1 MRGKENENLRGK
13 TEFCPA
19 PATFARRKN
28 IHAMTTSSPD
38 IAALRRNYTQESLS
52 ESDVKADPV
61 EQFGHWFREALES
74 ELPEPN
80 AMTLASA
87 TREGRPSART
97 VLLKGYDHQGFVF
110 YTNYESRKGAELD
123 ANPRAALLFTWLELE
138 RQVRI
143 EGAVERVTEAESQ
156 AYFQSRP
163 KESQIGAWASPQSRP
178 IESRNLLEDKV
189 HELTTTFKHDEVLPL
204 PPFWG
209 GYRVRPE
216 QIEFWQG
223 RESRLHDRILYTRT
237 ERGWKIER
245 LAP

>member
-1 MRGKENENLRGK
+1 
-13 TEFCPA
+13 
-19 PATFARRKN
+19 
-28 IHAMTTSSPD
+28 MTTSSASNL
-38 IAALRRNYTQESLS
+38 AALRRNYTQESLS
-52 ESDVKADPV
+52 ETDVQADPIA
-61 EQFGHWFREALES
+61 QFDHWFREALNS

-87 TREGRPSART
+87 TPDGRPSART
-97 VLLKGYDHQGFVF
+97 VLLKGFDHQGFVF

-123 ANPRAALLFTWLELE
+123 ENPRAALLFTWLELE

-143 EGAVERVTEAESQ
+143 EGAVERVSPEESQ

-163 KESQIGAWASPQSRP
+163 KESQIGAWASPQSRV
-178 IESRNLLEDKV
+178 IAGRDLLETKMQ
-189 HELTTTFKHDEVLPL
+189 ELTTTFKHDAVLPL

-216 QIEFWQG
+216 HIEFWQG
-223 RESRLHDRILYTRT
+223 RESRLHDRILYSRT
-237 ERGWKIER
+237 EQGWKIER

>member
-1 MRGKENENLRGK
+1 
-13 TEFCPA
+13 
-19 PATFARRKN
+19 
-28 IHAMTTSSPD
+28 MTTSTASNL
-38 IAALRRNYTQESLS
+38 AALRRNYTQESLS
-52 ESDVKADPV
+52 ETDVQADPIA
-61 EQFGHWFREALES
+61 QFDHWFREALNS

-87 TREGRPSART
+87 TPDGRPSART
-97 VLLKGYDHQGFVF
+97 VLLKGFDHQGFVF

-123 ANPRAALLFTWLELE
+123 ENPRAALLFTWLELE

-143 EGAVERVTEAESQ
+143 EGAVERVSPEESQ

-163 KESQIGAWASPQSRP
+163 KESQIGAWASPQSRV
-178 IESRNLLEDKV
+178 IAGRDLLETKMQ
-189 HELTTTFKHDEVLPL
+189 ELTTTFKHDAVLPL

-216 QIEFWQG
+216 HIEFWQG
-223 RESRLHDRILYTRT
+223 RESRLHDRILYSRT
-237 ERGWKIER
+237 EQGWKIER